1 MKGIRRQRKNRQN
14 LPAGGLTEDYEII
27 GLYYDRSEDA
37 IAETDV
43 KYGSLCRHIAVNILA
58 SREDVEECV
67 NDTYLGVW
75 NAIPPKRP
83 DRLSAFIGKIT
94 RNLAL
99 KRYEYLSA
107 GKRNPEASCSLSE
120 LEECVSGQDSVE
132 SELEKRR
139 IEKAISDFLWSEN
152 ETARWI
158 FIRRYWYF
166 DSIEHIVG
174 RSGFSRSKVT
184 SLLFRSRKR
193 LRNYLQKEGI
203 SI

>member
-1 MKGIRRQRKNRQN
+1 MVEGDKTAEKKQAG
-14 LPAGGLTEDYEII
+14 PACRGFNGGFFMEDYEII

-58 SREDVEECV
+58 SRED
-67 NDTYLGVW
+67 
-75 NAIPPKRP
+75 A
-83 DRLSAFIGKIT
+83 
-94 RNLAL
+94 
-99 KRYEYLSA
+99 
-107 GKRNPEASCSLSE
+107 
-120 LEECVSGQDSVE
+120 EECVSGQDSVE

>member
-1 MKGIRRQRKNRQN
+1 MEDHLIIQLFLERSESAVLELARKY
-14 LPAGGLTEDYEII
+14 GGLCRSIARNI
-27 GLYYDRSEDA
+27 LKNSEDA
-37 IAETDV
+37 
-43 KYGSLCRHIAVNILA
+43 
-58 SREDVEECV
+58 EECF
-67 NDTYLGVW
+67 NDTLLAVW

-120 LEECVSGQDSVE
+120 LTECVSGQDSVE

>member
-1 MKGIRRQRKNRQN
+1 M
-14 LPAGGLTEDYEII
+14 EDYEII

-58 SREDVEECV
+58 SRED
-67 NDTYLGVW
+67 
-75 NAIPPKRP
+75 A
-83 DRLSAFIGKIT
+83 
-94 RNLAL
+94 
-99 KRYEYLSA
+99 
-107 GKRNPEASCSLSE
+107 
-120 LEECVSGQDSVE
+120 EECVSGQDSVE